1 MFSKIL
7 SPMKESSLT
16 LLVLEAQSPG
26 LVGPGRPLDP
36 VNTGQ
41 LAVLPTPDA
50 KQVTHDIALLLA
62 VQLGHVF
69 IRAHFGSR
77 ESSEN

>member
-1 MFSKIL
+1 MNNLVKND
-7 SPMKESSLT
+7 LT

-26 LVGPGRPLDP
+26 LVGSGRPLDP

-41 LAVLPTPDA
+41 LSVLPAPDA

-62 VQLGHVF
+62 IQLGHVF
-69 IRAHFGSR
+69 ISAHFGS
-77 ESSEN
+77 EKPLKIN